1 MEGRC
6 GEELLEM
13 MKKFLDG
20 KFDPY
25 DFSFDFPEC
34 LASLNPKLEKEN
46 RALSELLNEDM
57 PEICADYEP
66 QPVVREGQPGLLDIS
81 KFKRKVAEVYSKEY
95 KKHFQTYCLEV
106 LLY

>member
-1 MEGRC
+1 M
-6 GEELLEM
+6 EM

-34 LASLNPKLEKEN
+34 LASLTPKLEKEN

-66 QPVVREGQPGLLDIS
+66 EPVVREGQPGLLDMS
-81 KFKRKVAEVYSKEY
+81 KFK
-95 KKHFQTYCLEV
+95 KK
-106 LLY
+106 LLRFTARSIRSTFRHIVWKCFYIRWCYF